1 MIKNKILDTNNDES
15 IKSTNI
21 LRYYGIGAQIIKDL
35 KIKNMVLVSRSKK
48 KIIGLDA
55 YGIKITKQV
64 IIKWKIFYKI
74 LEVPGA
80 FEIPVVVA
88 RNIKK
93 YDGFIAIGS
102 IIKGKTPNFDFI
114 SSAITNGL
122 IQISILY
129 KKPVGN
135 AVLTCLNK
143 NQVKDRT
150 IKGFEAVIA
159 VCDVLNVK

>member
-1 MIKNKILDTNNDES
+1 MK
-15 IKSTNI
+15 
-21 LRYYGIGAQIIKDL
+21 R
-35 KIKNMVLVSRSKK
+35 KIKICIVVSKYNNTAKLLQSAVKE
-48 KIIGLDA
+48 LDKRR
-55 YGIKITKQV
+55 IN
-64 IIKWKIFYKI
+64 FKI